1 MLCAGALLALLSF
14 SASAQIEELTVKL
27 TGLSAENDSS
37 AEVVVTV
44 IDSESRPLVDLAPDD
59 FSVLL
64 NGETAAVS
72 ALERGV
78 DNTQPISVLLALD
91 VSGSMEGGALDEAK
105 TAAITFLNGLEPQDS
120 IAVLTFADGVNLAL
134 PFTTD
139 RAAATAAIDGLVA
152 AGQTALYQATED
164 GLRLVAEEGTSYRAV
179 ILLSDG
185 LDHGSAL
192 PQDDVLGTAGALG
205 VPVFAIGLGQ
215 DIDRQYLESLAEQ
228 SGGSFAETPSPAG
241 LAQLYQEAGKL
252 LRGQYVLTLDTAGLN
267 FVRSEPAILR
277 IDVSLGDRLGRVER
291 AVCAQELCVRLG
303 QVLVDEQVEAAKTV
317 TADVI
322 SSEPIASVSFGVDG
336 AIVET
341 VTEQPYQFTLDPAA
355 FEDGERTLSVTV
367 ETVSG
372 RSESSQ
378 VAFNIGS
385 AGGGFNMMLAVAGA
399 GVVVVVVVAA
409 AFYLFSR
416 RRHQPRGK
424 LRKLDPANLKPP
436 PKSGAESNGAPD
448 RPLWSGGAPVPPP
461 VEAMGRL
468 YVSGGSLT
476 GESFPVGGAPSTI
489 GSGQGCAIRLSYQVD
504 DEEQVAVEHM
514 RVWVRDGRLMVHE
527 IRRMTAEGAEGGR
540 WAKLDPGETLPIGP
554 YTFRFELGAEADP
567 SKAVPNVLRDSTAD
581 PSTAPPDVLRDSTA
595 VNEEGEAASALKANV
610 EDEPTDV
617 PQLFPVQRQPE
628 D

>member
-1 MLCAGALLALLSF
+1 MRSRIAVLCAGALLALLSF
-14 SASAQIEELTVKL
+14 SASAQNEELTVNL
-27 TGLSAENDSS
+27 TGLTSENDSS
-37 AEVVVTV
+37 AEVIVTV
-44 IDSESRPLVDLAPDD
+44 LDSESRPLADLAAAD

-64 NGETAAVS
+64 NGEPAAVS

-91 VSGSMEGGALDEAK
+91 VSGSMDGGALDEAK

-120 IAVLTFADGVNLAL
+120 IAVLTFADGANLVL

-139 RAAATAAIDGLVA
+139 RAAAMAAIDGLVA

-164 GLRLVAEEGTSYRAV
+164 GLRLAAEEGTRYRAV

-205 VPVFAIGLGQ
+205 VPVFVIGLGQ

-241 LAQLYQEAGKL
+241 LSQLYQKAGEL
-252 LRGQYVLTLDTAGLN
+252 LRGQYILTLDTAGLN

-277 IDVSLGDRLGRVER
+277 VDVSLGDRLGRAER
-291 AVCAQELCVRLG
+291 AACAQELCVGLG
-303 QVLVDEQVEAAKTV
+303 QVLAGEQMDAAKTV

-322 SSEPIASVSFGVDG
+322 SSEPVASVSFMVDG
-336 AIVET
+336 GIVET
-341 VTEQPYQFTLDPAA
+341 VTEQPYQYTLDPAA
-355 FEDGERTLSVTV
+355 FTNGERTLSVTV

-372 RSESSQ
+372 DSESAQ

-385 AGGGFNMMLAVAGA
+385 AGGGLNIMLVVAGM
-399 GVVVVVVVAA
+399 VVLIVVAA
-409 AFYLFSR
+409 ALYLFFR
-416 RRHQPRGK
+416 RQPPTN
-424 LRKLDPANLKPP
+424 LRQLDPANLRPPSKPGVELNSTPPGRLWPDGGPP
-436 PKSGAESNGAPD
+436 PA
-448 RPLWSGGAPVPPP
+448 P
-461 VEAMGRL
+461 VEAVGRL

-476 GESFPVGGAPSTI
+476 GESFAVSGSPASI
-489 GSGQGCAIRLSYQVD
+489 GSGEDCAIRLSYQVD

-540 WAKLDPGETLPIGP
+540 WAKLDPGETLPVGP

-567 SKAVPNVLRDSTAD
+567 SKEV
-581 PSTAPPDVLRDSTA
+581 PDVLRDPAAAS
-595 VNEEGEAASALKANV
+595 GDGDAASALEAKVA
-610 EDEPTDV
+610 DEPADV
-617 PQLFPVQRQPE
+617 SQLSPLQPQPE